1 MIIVDARG
9 SGASSG
15 VSPHPWSA
23 EELAD
28 YGEVASWA
36 AKQPWCNGNVGA
48 VGISYEGSTAAL
60 LASTG
65 VDAVKGVVPQEIEFD
80 VYTDIALP
88 GGIPNQAFMSA
99 WSEGNRKLDSNQLPV
114 WFPLPWYGKWIIK
127 GVRPIDEDRKS
138 KTQLAKAL
146 EAHTANTDI
155 FSTISKVVCR
165 DDPFGDTGS
174 SIDDWCVFTHTAAI
188 AASGIPLFVWGSWMD
203 ANTADS
209 VIRAFHTFDNPQIGV
224 IGAWSHEMTT
234 HGSPFQRPKSKP
246 DPTQPEQWELST
258 RFLEKVL
265 RSKETII
272 GKKIFYY
279 TLGAETWKQAETFPP
294 PGIQMMSWYF
304 QPEHG
309 LSTEAPV
316 ADDVD
321 EYQVD
326 FEATTGTH
334 NRWHTG
340 LAKPVIYSDRAKA
353 DLRLLTYTS
362 KPLAQDLEITGY
374 PVARIHLSSTHDDGA
389 FIVYLEE
396 VDERG
401 RVRYLTEGNLR
412 GIHRALSP
420 EKDAPHF
427 VPGMYRSYKRA
438 DMAPLPIK
446 ERVELTIRLMPIS
459 ALVRRGRRIRVAIAG
474 ADAETFARIPAKG
487 VPTLEIARGPSGLSQ
502 IELPVL

>member
-1 MIIVDARG
+1 MGSREQLLELFGSTPAKTHKGIEARSHYLTMPDGVEIAVDVLLPTRPDPGGPVPCVLILTRYWRSFEIRLGDPPPNRAPIGPREPRPDDLVPRGFAMIIVDARG

-80 VYTDIALP
+80 VYTDIAFP

-209 VIRAFHTFDNPQIGV
+209 VIRAFHTLDNPQIGV

-304 QPEHG
+304 QP
-309 LSTEAPV
+309 
-316 ADDVD
+316 
-321 EYQVD
+321 
-326 FEATTGTH
+326 
-334 NRWHTG
+334 
-340 LAKPVIYSDRAKA
+340 RA
-353 DLRLLTYTS
+353 RLGHRGSRRRRCGRIPGRFRGNYGNPQ
-362 KPLAQDLEITGY
+362 PLAHRLGQTRHLFRSCEDRPSVVDLHIQTSRTG
-374 PVARIHLSSTHDDGA
+374 PGGH
-389 FIVYLEE
+389 
-396 VDERG
+396 
-401 RVRYLTEGNLR
+401 RV
-412 GIHRALSP
+412 S
-420 EKDAPHF
+420 
-427 VPGMYRSYKRA
+427 
-438 DMAPLPIK
+438 
-446 ERVELTIRLMPIS
+446 
-459 ALVRRGRRIRVAIAG
+459 
-474 ADAETFARIPAKG
+474 
-487 VPTLEIARGPSGLSQ
+487 RGPDPPFLDSR
-502 IELPVL
+502 